1 MTEGL
6 SDRFR
11 AGSSATGTGSN
22 AWIEFDT
29 SFSNPPISVVCNGVE
44 TQNDWIFAPAGSW
57 TAGSFYVE
65 TQTASQTFSW
75 IAVGEE

>member
-11 AGSSATGTGSN
+11 AGIVATSVGSKT
-22 AWIEFDT
+22 WVVFDT

-44 TQNDWIFAPAGSW
+44 TANDWIFAPAGSW
-57 TAGSFYVE
+57 AAGSFYVE
-65 TQTASQTFSW
+65 TKTASQTFSW